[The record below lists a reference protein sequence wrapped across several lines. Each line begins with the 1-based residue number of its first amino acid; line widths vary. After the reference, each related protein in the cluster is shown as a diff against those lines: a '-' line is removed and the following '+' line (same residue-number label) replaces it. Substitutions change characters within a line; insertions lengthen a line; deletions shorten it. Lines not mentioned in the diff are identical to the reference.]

1 MWPNPQLPVDLVT
14 FTEEFLMKK
23 IIFCVVIVTH
33 TEFLLCIKTTIIH
46 KMFETNSSFHTK

>member
-14 FTEEFLMKK
+14 ITEEFLMKK

-46 KMFETNSSFHTK
+46 KMFETNSSFHAK